1 MVRFIIFSVF
11 FSAFFSAFF
20 SMVSFAQNEIV
31 IRSHGKNYSPVLLNK
46 QAQSATDT
54 TQSRPIAALY
64 SGQIMQAQ
72 NSQQR
77 GVLTGSILV
86 KTQNQQA
93 LMNYPNANSLK
104 MGEAFV
110 LLTFTPDTNLLA
122 ALAELQALP
131 EVQEAELEVNLK
143 QRKTQ

>member
-1 MVRFIIFSVF
+1 MVRFIII
-11 FSAFFSAFF
+11 FSAFF
-20 SMVSFAQNEIV
+20 SMASFSQNEIL
-31 IRSHGKNYSPVLLNK
+31 IRSNGKNYSPVLLNH
-46 QAQSATDT
+46 QAQSATA
-54 TQSRPIAALY
+54 QSRPIAALY

-72 NSQQR
+72 NTQQR
-77 GVLTGSILV
+77 GVLTGSILI

-110 LLTFTPDTNLLA
+110 LLTFPPDTNLLA
-122 ALAELQALP
+122 ALTELQALH

>member
-11 FSAFFSAFF
+11 FSAFFS
-20 SMVSFAQNEIV
+20 MTSFAQSEIV
-31 IRSHGKNYSPVLLNK
+31 IRSNGKNYAPVLLNR
-46 QAQSATDT
+46 QALGVTET
-54 TQSRPIAALY
+54 TQSRPVVALY

-72 NSQQR
+72 NSPQR

-110 LLTFTPDTNLLA
+110 LLTFTADTNLLA

>member
-1 MVRFIIFSVF
+1 
-11 FSAFFSAFF
+11 
-20 SMVSFAQNEIV
+20 
-31 IRSHGKNYSPVLLNK
+31 
-46 QAQSATDT
+46 
-54 TQSRPIAALY
+54 
-64 SGQIMQAQ
+64 MQAQ
-72 NSQQR
+72 NSPQR

-110 LLTFTPDTNLLA
+110 LLTFTADTNLLA